1 MERSTKFWIIVGIIF
16 YIVSLIYTIKE
27 YFIDSEN
34 DKNKFYNGIIIN
46 KESHDQHNK
55 HGGYYGTRQL
65 LIVNFESI
73 GVKSVN
79 VNTETYYT
87 NNIGD
92 RVSFGYSYNDLH
104 NTFNIIPFIIKV
116 LTIFTTIIL
125 VLVLIFYG
133 VSKFNE
139 YLDR

>member
-1 MERSTKFWIIVGIIF
+1 
-16 YIVSLIYTIKE
+16 
-27 YFIDSEN
+27 
-34 DKNKFYNGIIIN
+34 
-46 KESHDQHNK
+46 
-55 HGGYYGTRQL
+55 L